1 MLQNTGPSCYTGT
14 MNNKKILIKNDTRQ
28 FINQA
33 WVRNGEFVVTGE
45 ALILATLLHTHG
57 AGRNSD
63 DLKVVQSLMD
73 DINLD
78 SKD

>member
-1 MLQNTGPSCYTGT
+1 M
-14 MNNKKILIKNDTRQ
+14 NKKSKVKRDTRQ

-33 WVRNGEFVVTGE
+33 WIRNGDGVLTGE

-63 DLKVVQSLMD
+63 DFKTVQSLMND
-73 DINLD
+73 VNLD
-78 SKD
+78 DKD